1 MNIDFLEKAKE
12 YYQDA
17 LNDLCE
23 LLKFKSVLDEYRED
37 SDAPFGI
44 ENKKCLE
51 YFLSLGTKDGFNVL
65 NVDNY
70 AGHISYGSG
79 SESVGV
85 LGHLDVV
92 PAVGKWSHEP
102 FDPIIV
108 DGKLFARGTLDDK
121 GGVIASYY
129 AMKMLRNLKLEMSK
143 EIRII
148 VGCDEESGSRCVERY
163 FSKVEKPTYAFS
175 PDAEFPIIYGEKGI
189 LSFDILGKIE
199 NSEVLSITAGERYN
213 IVCDEARLTVKNVN
227 PSYLEEFIKEEGCS
241 AEVIDNTGFY
251 VSPATEIPSFALLT
265 CQDSGSTLR
274 FMLPIVGALG
284 VNAIFHMEGRLPS
297 RPLSPLWEEMVRM
310 GCSLTRPTETTLQC
324 TGKLRAGK
332 YVIDG
337 SVSSQFITGLLFAL
351 SLMEDPSSL
360 TITGMVESK
369 PYIEMTKNAMHLFGV
384 DPEHLGCGRFISP
397 GEITVEG
404 DWSNGAFY
412 LVANALGC
420 KINVNG
426 LNQHS
431 CQGDRIVTDLLKKI
445 IADKPTIDAAD
456 IPDLVPVLSVAA
468 ANFNGAVFT
477 NIARLRLKESDRVKS
492 ICNMLHELGC
502 RAESDENTLIVFPG
516 KMTGGVIDACK
527 DHRIAMSAAIA
538 ATVASGTV
546 TILGAECAA
555 KSYPRFWEEYTQ
567 LGGSYEQYL
576 R

>member
-17 LNDLCE
+17 LADLCE
-23 LLKFKSVLDEYRED
+23 LLKFKSVLDEYKAD

-92 PAVGKWSHEP
+92 PAVGKWSHDP

-129 AMKMLRNLKLEMSK
+129 AMKMLRDLKLEMSK

-199 NSEVLSITAGERYN
+199 NSEVVSITAGERYN

-241 AEVIDNTGFY
+241 AEVIDNSYVFY
-251 VSPATEIPSFALLT
+251 GLAAHAMQPH
-265 CQDSGSTLR
+265 
-274 FMLPIVGALG
+274 LG
-284 VNAIFHMEGRLPS
+284 VNAIKIMFKFMDKYYPS
-297 RPLSPLWEEMVRM
+297 DAS
-310 GCSLTRPTETTLQC
+310 SFITKYFDT
-324 TGKLRAGK
+324 TGKLLNVDTNDIDMHDLTINLGVCK
-332 YVIDG
+332 YDGESLKLGYNLRVPVDSHVDVIKNGFNKGLEEYPNLSLGEFHYSPRHFVDKN
-337 SVSSQFITGLLFAL
+337 SELVVKLMQAYQEITG
-351 SLMEDPSSL
+351 DY
-360 TITGMVESK
+360 ESK
-369 PYIEMTKNAMHLFGV
+369 PFTIGGGTYARTMSNAVAFGPNFTFRE
-384 DPEHLGCGRFISP
+384 DICHQPDEHI
-397 GEITVEG
+397 
-404 DWSNGAFY
+404 Y
-412 LVANALGC
+412 LEDFLKWIAIYA
-420 KINVNG
+420 KAIY
-426 LNQHS
+426 
-431 CQGDRIVTDLLKKI
+431 LL
-445 IADKPTIDAAD
+445 
-456 IPDLVPVLSVAA
+456 
-468 ANFNGAVFT
+468 
-477 NIARLRLKESDRVKS
+477 
-492 ICNMLHELGC
+492 
-502 RAESDENTLIVFPG
+502 
-516 KMTGGVIDACK
+516 
-527 DHRIAMSAAIA
+527 
-538 ATVASGTV
+538 
-546 TILGAECAA
+546 A
-555 KSYPRFWEEYTQ
+555 K
-567 LGGSYEQYL
+567 
-576 R
+576 

>member
-17 LNDLCE
+17 LDDLCE
-23 LLKFKSVLDEYRED
+23 LLKFKSVLDEYKED

-51 YFLSLGTKDGFNVL
+51 YFLSLGSRDGFNVL
-65 NVDNY
+65 DVDNY

-92 PAVGKWSHEP
+92 PAVGKWSHDP

-129 AMKMLRNLKLEMSK
+129 AMKMLRDLKLEMSK

-241 AEVIDNTGFY
+241 AEVIDNSYVFY
-251 VSPATEIPSFALLT
+251 GLAAHAMQPH
-265 CQDSGSTLR
+265 
-274 FMLPIVGALG
+274 LG
-284 VNAIFHMEGRLPS
+284 VNAIKIMFKFMDKYYPS
-297 RPLSPLWEEMVRM
+297 DAS
-310 GCSLTRPTETTLQC
+310 SFITKYFDT
-324 TGKLRAGK
+324 TGKLLN
-332 YVIDG
+332 VDINDID
-337 SVSSQFITGLLFAL
+337 
-351 SLMEDPSSL
+351 MHDL
-360 TITGMVESK
+360 TINLGVCKYDGESLK
-369 PYIEMTKNAMHLFGV
+369 
-384 DPEHLGCGRFISP
+384 LGYNLR
-397 GEITVEG
+397 
-404 DWSNGAFY
+404 
-412 LVANALGC
+412 
-420 KINVNG
+420 
-426 LNQHS
+426 
-431 CQGDRIVTDLLKKI
+431 
-445 IADKPTIDAAD
+445 
-456 IPDLVPVLSVAA
+456 VPVDAHVDIIKAG
-468 ANFNGAVFT
+468 FN
-477 NIARLRLKESDRVKS
+477 
-492 ICNMLHELGC
+492 
-502 RAESDENTLIVFPG
+502 
-516 KMTGGVIDACK
+516 
-527 DHRIAMSAAIA
+527 
-538 ATVASGTV
+538 
-546 TILGAECAA
+546 
-555 KSYPRFWEEYTQ
+555 
-567 LGGSYEQYL
+567 
-576 R
+576 